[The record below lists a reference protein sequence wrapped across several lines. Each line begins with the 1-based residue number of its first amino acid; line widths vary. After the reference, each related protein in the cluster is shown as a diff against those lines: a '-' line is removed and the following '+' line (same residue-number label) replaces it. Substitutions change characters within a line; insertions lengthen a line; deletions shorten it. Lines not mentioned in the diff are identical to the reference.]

1 MPTLPQPLLL
11 LERENR
17 HERDA
22 RIRFDEEAHVYYV
35 DGVRFP
41 TSVSGVVHE
50 HFPHFDA
57 TATVDKYYER
67 WKDDK
72 QSKYNPL
79 INYLVGVVGLD
90 DDTVK
95 DQISNLWSS
104 SGKQASAAGTNT
116 HFQIEMCLN
125 EEEHVKDT
133 PEFQQF
139 LRWKDTHPTWIP
151 YRAEW
156 SIFAEKEL
164 LCGQI
169 DSIWKDTTDG
179 KLHMADWKRVVE
191 LKMTGFRNEKGYEPF
206 DNMQN
211 TNYFHY
217 VVQQNCYAWILK
229 TYYNT
234 EVSSLAL
241 VQVHP
246 SIDDFIEWPLPF
258 VYDKIDIVMERRRQR
273 VEAGVLKTIAPSE
286 VAASKRCNKED
297 EEVVQKRKKFKS
309 DLQRFVDSL
318 PSE

>member
-1 MPTLPQPLLL
+1 MATPTPPQLLR
-11 LERENR
+11 LERENA

-22 RIRFDEEAHVYYV
+22 RVRFDEQAHVYFV
-35 DGVRFP
+35 NGVRYP

-57 TATVDKYYER
+57 TATIETYYER

-72 QSKYNPL
+72 NSKYNPL
-79 INYLVGVVGLD
+79 INYLVGVLGFD

-139 LRWKDTHPTWIP
+139 LRWKDTHPTWVP

-179 KLHMADWKRVVE
+179 TLHMVDWKRVIE
-191 LKMTGFRNEKGYEPF
+191 LKMIAFKFERGYEPF
-206 DNMQN
+206 INMHN
-211 TNYFHY
+211 TNYYHY
-217 VVQQNCYAWILK
+217 VVQQNCYAWMLK
-229 TYYNT
+229 TYYNV

-246 SIDDFIEWPLPF
+246 SIDNFIEWPLPF

-273 VEAGVLKTIAPSE
+273 VDAGELKTIAASE
-286 VAASKRCNKED
+286 VIASKASIKE
-297 EEVVQKRKKFKS
+297 EKEMAKRKRLKTG
-309 DLQRFVDSL
+309 LQRFVDSL
-318 PSE
+318 LSE